1 MKSLLLAAT
10 LLSASVLSVS
20 VCAQDTRSLR
30 LATATPGGGFQ
41 IFGNALA
48 EAVAATNAN
57 IRITPQATAGSA
69 ENFGLLLEHKVDM
82 ALINGDAAYQAFAER
97 PEVARD
103 LAVLWV
109 TYPGPGAFM
118 VKADSPYRT
127 IADLKGKRIAWGTR
141 ATGLRLLARD
151 VMQGIGL
158 DTEKD
163 FVSIILE
170 RAADGPKLVLNGEA
184 DALWGGGIGWPGFE
198 ALANSPGGARFIAPS
213 AEDIANIRKV
223 KPSLRAME
231 IPAGSYKGQTEAV
244 KSVGLWSVIMVR
256 RDMPDADV
264 TALVSALRGAE
275 PELAKRLPQAAF
287 ATAANTLREADVER
301 LHPAVRKALEKLAA
315 PR

>member
-1 MKSLLLAAT
+1 MKTLLLAAT
-10 LLSASVLSVS
+10 LLATSVH
-20 VCAQDTRSLR
+20 AQDITTFR

-41 IFGNALA
+41 VFGKALA
-48 EAVAATNAN
+48 ESVAVTAAN

-69 ENFGLLLEHKVDM
+69 ENFGLLLERKVDM
-82 ALINGDAAYQAFAER
+82 ALIQGDAAYQAFAER
-97 PEVARD
+97 PEVARN

-118 VKADSPYRT
+118 VMADSPYRT

-151 VMQGIGL
+151 VMRGIGL

-163 FVSIILE
+163 FASIVLE
-170 RAADGPKLVLNGEA
+170 RAADGPKMVLNGEA

-213 AEDIANIRKV
+213 VDDIANIRKA
-223 KPSLRAME
+223 KPTLREMD
-231 IPAGSYKGQTEAV
+231 IPAGSYKGQTDAV

-256 RDMPDADV
+256 RDMPDAEV
-264 TALVSALRGAE
+264 AALVTALRGAE
-275 PELAKRLPQAAF
+275 AELAKRLPQAAF
-287 ATAANTLREADVER
+287 ATATNTLREADAER
-301 LHPAVRKALEKLAA
+301 LHPAVRKALETAA
-315 PR
+315 TPKP

>member
-1 MKSLLLAAT
+1 MKALLLALT
-10 LLSASVLSVS
+10 LLAASAQAQTLS
-20 VCAQDTRSLR
+20 TYR

-41 IFGNALA
+41 VFGNALA
-48 EAVAATNAN
+48 EAVAATNTN
-57 IRITPQATAGSA
+57 VRIAPQATAGSA
-69 ENFGLLLEHKVDM
+69 ENFGLLLERKVEL
-82 ALINGDAAYQAFAER
+82 ALIQGDAAYQAFAER

-198 ALANSPGGARFIAPS
+198 TLANSPGGARFIAPS
-213 AEDIANIRKV
+213 TEDIASIRRAKLA
-223 KPSLRAME
+223 LRAME

-256 RDMPDADV
+256 RDTPDAEV
-264 TALVSALRGAE
+264 TKLVTALRGAE
-275 PELAKRLPQAAF
+275 TELAKRLPQAAF
-287 ATAANTLREADVER
+287 ATAANTLREADAAR
-301 LHPAVRKALEKLAA
+301 LHPAVKPLLERLTITK
-315 PR
+315 